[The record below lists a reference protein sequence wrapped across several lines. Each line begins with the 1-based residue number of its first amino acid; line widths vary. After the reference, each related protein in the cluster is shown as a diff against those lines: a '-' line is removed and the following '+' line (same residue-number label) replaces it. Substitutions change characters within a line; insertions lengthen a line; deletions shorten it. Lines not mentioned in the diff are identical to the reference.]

1 MAKRVLASLVM
12 MVMLTSMVNAEEF
25 VSENSTSQQ
34 STVVYSVPSE
44 YVVLIPETIVADG
57 REYKFQASVMD
68 LRSNEHVDISI
79 DGIYPEG
86 LFKMYAPSGRQMM
99 ARLSSS
105 RVSNPESGSILATFN
120 ADMLESF
127 DSFSIAPETW
137 EGAGDYSATLT
148 FNIQLV
154 KE

>member
-1 MAKRVLASLVM
+1 MTKRFIASLVM
-12 MVMLTSMVNAEEF
+12 VVMLTSMVSAEEF

-68 LRSNEHVDISI
+68 ILGNEHVDISI
-79 DGIYPEG
+79 AGIEDGGDIQMFAE
-86 LFKMYAPSGRQMM
+86 SGRW
-99 ARLSSS
+99 ALSRLHSS
-105 RVSNPESGSILATFN
+105 RGEVHPGSVLATFN
-120 ADMLESF
+120 QGMTESI
-127 DSFSIAPETW
+127 DSFYVTHERDEGPGNYQASI
-137 EGAGDYSATLT
+137 T